1 MKTRTKVAI
10 AASAAIMLA
19 GIGVTG
25 VSLADSGGW
34 HGSGGHYKAG
44 YSDSERGY
52 GHGKHQGRHS
62 GGRHMFK
69 MFETFDTNG
78 DGSLTQAEIDEARA
92 AQLAKFDRDGSGG
105 LSLAEYEALWLEA
118 MRSRMVDRFQDFDD
132 DGDGIVTKDEYSKPF
147 ARMVRFADMNDDG
160 AISKDDMMRHHK
172 RRDRDDD

>member
-1 MKTRTKVAI
+1 MRTRTKAVI

-19 GIGVTG
+19 GVGVAS

-34 HGSGGHYKAG
+34 HGSGGHHRTWHG
-44 YSDSERGY
+44 DDDRGY
-52 GHGKHQGRHS
+52 GHGKHRGRHS

-132 DGDGIVTKDEYSKPF
+132 DGDGIVTQEEYSKPF
-147 ARMVRFADMNDDG
+147 ARMVRFVDLNDDG
-160 AISKDDMMRHHK
+160 AISKDDMMRRHK
-172 RRDRDDD
+172 RHDRDD